1 MKINQE
7 GFEAIYGQLNSAQQE
22 AVNTLE
28 GPVLTLAGPGTGKTQ
43 IIAARIANI
52 LLKTDTRPEN
62 ILCLTYTDA
71 GTIAMRTRLVR
82 FIGAEAY
89 RVHIFTFHAFCNKVI
104 QENSDHFGVR
114 NLDAISDLE
123 KKTWIREI
131 IDAFPK
137 GHLLKR
143 YSGEVYYDADRL
155 LNLFQAMKQE
165 DWTGDLIRKKC
176 DLYVEE
182 LKNREGFTYKKDSKH
197 GKKGEPNPAYFEE
210 VKRMNQL
217 KAATECFESYQ
228 ALLKKNNRYDFA
240 DMILWVIQAFRTNEA
255 LLLNYQEQFQY
266 FLVDEFQDTS
276 GSQNHLLEQLI
287 DYWEKPNVFCVGD
300 DDQSIFRFQGANVDN
315 IHHFIAR
322 YKPKLIRLTD
332 NYRSSQVILN
342 AAQTLIRLN
351 ETRIDAQKELIAKN
365 PAVAAISEV
374 PQVWNC
380 FNPLHETA
388 AVAETIQQLLD
399 QGVQGNE
406 IAVLYR
412 NHNQAEDLLT
422 WFQSSGIAVNTR
434 RSEDVLTHPFN
445 RKLIHI
451 LRYLAAEFQKP
462 HSGEVYLFEL
472 LHFDFFGI
480 EPLAISRIS
489 VDLYRRNFKE
499 RTGSWRE
506 ELKNAAIKVKPDLFT
521 VANTSQALTKA
532 STMLERW
539 IAQSFNLTLQ
549 QLIECILNE
558 SGMLVQALTSDDKQW
573 NLQALHSFFDFIK
586 SESHKRPRY
595 ALQDVLDTLG
605 LMEEEKIR
613 IPAERLLFAENG
625 VNFITAHA
633 SKGLEFEY
641 VFVIGCNSSRW
652 EKARKGNG
660 QFKLPDN
667 LFEINTAGETEEN
680 RRLFYVAAT
689 RAKKQLVLC
698 FAQQDEAG
706 KELEKSRFVAEMEES
721 EAIQVVDQRVSAEK
735 LVQFE
740 LTLRSPRKT
749 EQGIN
754 LFNNEL
760 VDELLANYSLSVTH
774 LNNYLKCP
782 TAFYFNNLIRV
793 PAPMSSSMTFGSAV
807 HFALEQLFKK
817 MNLNPEKQFSVADE
831 LVSDFNWYMR
841 RNQEAFTDAEYKR
854 RMEYGDDILKKFYQ
868 EYIGQWNKITSIERS
883 YRNVVME
890 GVPLNGKLDKLEFDG
905 NLVNVV
911 DYKTGK
917 FSGAAKK
924 FKTPDPEKVA
934 DATDHERAV
943 SVEDQIGGDYW
954 RQAVF
959 YKLLL
964 DYDQTKEWR
973 INSVEFD
980 FVEPDPDSGKFM
992 KRKVLISPSDEE
1004 AVKQQIH
1011 QAYTGIKQKQFEPG
1025 CGDEKCT
1032 WCNFVKNLTGM
1043 KNEK

>member
-7 GFEAIYGQLNSAQQE
+7 GFDVIFGHLNPAQQE

-71 GTIAMRTRLVR
+71 GTIAMRNRLVR

-114 NLDAISDLE
+114 GLDAISELE
-123 KKTWIREI
+123 QKTWIRDI

-165 DWTGDLIRKKC
+165 DWSGELIRSKC
-176 DLYVEE
+176 DVYLQEI
-182 LKNREGFTYKKDSKH
+182 KDRDGFVYKKDSKF
-197 GKKGEPNPAYFEE
+197 GKKGDPNPAYFEE

-217 KAATECFESYQ
+217 KSATETFESYQ
-228 ALLKKNNRYDFA
+228 SLLKKNNRYDFA
-240 DMILWVIQAFRTNEA
+240 DMILWVIQAFRTNQA
-255 LLLNYQEQFQY
+255 MLLNYQEQYHY

-322 YKPKLIRLTD
+322 YQPKLIRLTD
-332 NYRSSQVILN
+332 NYRSSQSILD
-342 AAQTLIRLN
+342 AAQTLIRFN
-351 ETRIDAQKELIAKN
+351 ETRIDDHKVLVAKN
-365 PAVAAISEV
+365 AAVALLGAA

-388 AVAETIQQLLD
+388 AVAESIQQLIQ
-399 QGVQGNE
+399 QGVQGKE

-412 NHNQAEDLLT
+412 NHKQADDLLT
-422 WFQSSGIAVNTR
+422 SFQTSGISVNTR
-434 RSEDVLTHPFN
+434 RSEDILVHPLI

-451 LRYLAAEFQKP
+451 LRYLAAEHKKP
-462 HSGEVYLFEL
+462 HSGESYVYEL
-472 LHFDFFGI
+472 LHFDFFKI
-480 EPLAISRIS
+480 DPLEIAHIS

-506 ELKNAAIKVKPDLFT
+506 ELKDAAVKVKPNLFT
-521 VANTSQALTKA
+521 NSDPSQALTKA
-532 STMLERW
+532 SKLLEGW

-549 QLIECILNE
+549 QLIENILNE
-558 SGMLVQALTSDDKQW
+558 SGMLVQALTSSEKQW
-573 NLQALHSFFDFIK
+573 NMQVLHSFFDFIK
-586 SESHKRPRY
+586 AECHKRPKY
-595 ALQDVLDTLG
+595 ALPDILETLG
-605 LMEEEKIR
+605 LMEEEGIR
-613 IPAERLLFAENG
+613 LPAERLLYAEHG

-641 VFVIGCNSSRW
+641 VYLIGCNSNRW
-652 EKARKGNG
+652 EKARKGNN

-667 LFEINTAGETEEN
+667 LFEINPAGETEEN
-680 RRLFYVAAT
+680 RRLFYVAST
-689 RAKKQLVLC
+689 RAKKQLVLS
-698 FAQQDEAG
+698 FAQHDESG
-706 KELEKSRFVAEMEES
+706 KELEKSRFVAEMEEY
-721 EAIQVVDQRVSAEK
+721 EAIQTIEQHVPDDT
-735 LVQFE
+735 LLQFE
-740 LTLRSPRKT
+740 MILRSTRKPVDKV
-749 EQGIN
+749 N
-754 LFNNEL
+754 LFNNDL
-760 VDELLANYSLSVTH
+760 VDELLSNYSLSVTH
-774 LNNYLKCP
+774 LNAYLKCP

-817 MNLNPEKQFSVADE
+817 MNLHPEKQFPADSELVADF
-831 LVSDFNWYMR
+831 VWYMR
-841 RNQEAFTDAEYKR
+841 RSQDAFTDAEYKR
-854 RMEYGDDILKKFYQ
+854 RMEYGDDILRKFYHA
-868 EYIGQWNKITSIERS
+868 YIGQWNKITSIERS

-917 FSGAAKK
+917 FANASKK
-924 FKTPDPEKVA
+924 FKAPKPERTAETLSEDKQI
-934 DATDHERAV
+934 RA
-943 SVEDQIGGDYW
+943 EDRLGGDYW

-964 DYDQTKEWR
+964 DYDKTKEWK
-973 INSVEFD
+973 INTVEFD

-992 KRKVLISPSDEE
+992 KQKVMISAPDEE
-1004 AVKQQIH
+1004 AVKEQIH
-1011 QAYTGIKQKQFEPG
+1011 LAYNGIKQKQFDQG
-1025 CGDEKCT
+1025 CEEETCL
-1032 WCNFVKNLTGM
+1032 WCNFVKDYYGG
-1043 KNEK
+1043 E